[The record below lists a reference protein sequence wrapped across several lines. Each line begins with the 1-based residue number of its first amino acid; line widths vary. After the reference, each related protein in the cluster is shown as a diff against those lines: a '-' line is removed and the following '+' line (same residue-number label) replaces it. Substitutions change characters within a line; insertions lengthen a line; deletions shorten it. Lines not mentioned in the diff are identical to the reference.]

1 MPHQTLLFSAT
12 MPKEIEQLA
21 AQYLNKPVKVKVG
34 RVSVPTANVAQSL
47 QRCSEGEKVEL
58 LVAMLQVRQALVL
71 VLVLVLAFV

>member
-58 LVAMLQVRQALVL
+58 LVAMLQVRQALV
-71 VLVLVLAFV
+71 VAFV